1 MSGYEIAHIDELER
15 MPVDEEGLVWRPV
28 RRRFG
33 ITAFGTN
40 AYTAARA
47 GDRVV
52 EEHTESTNEH
62 EELYVVLTGR
72 ATFTLDGTEV
82 DAPAGTFVH
91 VAPATKRGAVAQ
103 EDGTTVVGV
112 GGRAG
117 EPFVVS
123 KWEAAFAAYGYQRL
137 GDPERAL
144 ATMREALDA
153 DPDAWQGQYHMACI
167 QALNGNVDEA
177 ERHLRRAIELD
188 DQAAKWASDDKDFDV
203 LREAGRFPD

>member
-1 MSGYEIAHIDELER
+1 MSPGYEIASIDELDAF
-15 MPVDEEGLVWRPV
+15 PVDDEGLMWRPV

-40 AYTAARA
+40 AYTAAKA

-52 EEHTESTNEH
+52 EEHTEATNDH
-62 EELYVVLTGR
+62 EELYVVLSGR

-82 DAPAGTFVH
+82 DAPAGTFVF
-91 VAPATKRGAVAQ
+91 VAPATKRGAIAR

-117 EPFVVS
+117 HPFVVS
-123 KWEAAFAAYGYQRL
+123 KWEAAFAAYGYHRT
-137 GDPERAL
+137 GDPVRAL
-144 ATMREALDA
+144 ATMNEALEA

-177 ERHLRRAIELD
+177 ERHLRRAI
-188 DQAAKWASDDKDFDV
+188 
-203 LREAGRFPD
+203 